1 MGISGCP
8 QCLCPDGALS
18 DYDVASPA
26 RSFAETLQVIRTC
39 RSLLQERGNVTAVN
53 ALLRRHRLSLLHTKI
68 WNPFLMVPHADFD
81 CFPQDHLHGMYVPFW
96 VNPRPLSRM
105 RKLHFHICTLFITL
119 LRDTDVI
126 LCSDLGV
133 ILLVVLAIACWIKAS
148 FPIQA
153 MAQRRLQLL
162 SLRVQKLTAL
172 LPNCIRVYG
181 LFLDKGPSLQ
191 GAHYRYRSSACVCEL
206 KRLLRVPART

>member
-1 MGISGCP
+1 MACTFRFGSTCARCRACVNYNFTFAP
-8 QCLCPDGALS
+8 FYYFAARYS
-18 DYDVASPA
+18 D
-26 RSFAETLQVIRTC
+26 L
-39 RSLLQERGNVTAVN
+39 
-53 ALLRRHRLSLLHTKI
+53 
-68 WNPFLMVPHADFD
+68 
-81 CFPQDHLHGMYVPFW
+81 
-96 VNPRPLSRM
+96 
-105 RKLHFHICTLFITL
+105 
-119 LRDTDVI
+119 I

-133 ILLVVLAIACWIKAS
+133 ILLVVAAIIAWIKAS

-191 GAHYRYRSSACVCEL
+191 GAHYRYKSSVCLCMCV
-206 KRLLRVPART
+206 R